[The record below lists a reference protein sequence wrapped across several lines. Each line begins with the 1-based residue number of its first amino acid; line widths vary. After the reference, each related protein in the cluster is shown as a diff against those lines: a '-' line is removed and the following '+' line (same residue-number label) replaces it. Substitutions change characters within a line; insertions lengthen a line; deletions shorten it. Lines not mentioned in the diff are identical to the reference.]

1 MAVSRIKTSSVLQG
15 FPKSR
20 SLLAGNPPFTP
31 SSFESIATI
40 ANNSG
45 YFTSIP
51 QTYKHLQFRMQVRSS
66 FAGTDQLWVTLNGNG
81 SGYARHY
88 LQGNGSS
95 ATAVGATSQAGVLVE
110 GLVGS
115 TAAANIFTTVII
127 DIQDYTSTTRNK
139 TVRVFSGTDLNGS
152 GTVLLTSGFVAD
164 TSALTTVNIDAYN
177 GGLGGVSGNLISLYG
192 IK

>member
-1 MAVSRIKTSSVLQG
+1 MIGNSIAGFLGTGIAASTSSY
-15 FPKSR
+15 
-20 SLLAGNPPFTP
+20 
-31 SSFESIATI
+31 ESIASVS
-40 ANNSG
+40 NNSG

-66 FAGTDQLWVTLNGNG
+66 FAGTDQLWITLNGNG

-95 ATAVGATSQAGVLVE
+95 ATAAGGTGLAGILVE

-115 TAAANIFTTVII
+115 TAASNIFTTVIV
-127 DIQDYTSTTRNK
+127 DIHDYASTNKNK
-139 TVRVFSGTDLNGS
+139 TVRIFSGTDLNGS

-164 TSALTTVNIDAYN
+164 TTALTTVNIDAYN

-192 IK
+192 IKGA

>member
-1 MAVSRIKTSSVLQG
+1 MSIKSVKNKTRSG
-15 FPKSR
+15 
-20 SLLAGNPPFTP
+20 SLLIGNPPFIP
-31 SSFESIATI
+31 GSFESIATI

-192 IK
+192 IKG